1 MFLENFDLIFY
12 YLYSI
17 KILINFIYCLYS
29 IKIYICIVCCLYT
42 IKMRVINRSLYND
55 RIKPFINKGVIKV
68 LTGQRRVGKSYI
80 LLQLMTEIKNSNPD
94 VNVIYINKEQDEF
107 RAIKTDE
114 DLSAYIK
121 EKLVKSGENYLFID
135 EIQDIERFENTLR
148 SLQADESCDIF
159 CTGSNAKMMSGEL
172 STYLSG
178 RYVEFR
184 IHSLSYLEF
193 LEFHQLEDDDTSL
206 RKFLTYGGLPHL
218 SRLELTDEIAFEYLK
233 NVYSTI
239 LLKDVVARENIRNV
253 DFLETLSDY
262 LADNVGSLFS
272 ANNIHKFL
280 KSQRIDI
287 SVNLIVNYLKALS
300 NAYVVNKVQRMDVK
314 GLKKFEIG
322 EKYYFED
329 LGLRNCKQH
338 LEFVTDINKLME
350 NAVFQ
355 HLRVLNYQVYVGK
368 MGDLEID
375 FIGIKNDRKIYIQV
389 TYLLHDEKT
398 KEREFGNLL
407 KIENNYR
414 KYVVT
419 LDNFTSG
426 TNYQGIEQIHLREFL
441 KRNEF

>member
-1 MFLENFDLIFY
+1 MKL
-12 YLYSI
+12 
-17 KILINFIYCLYS
+17 
-29 IKIYICIVCCLYT
+29 
-42 IKMRVINRSLYND
+42 INRSLYSG
-55 RIKPFINKGVIKV
+55 RIQPFINKGVIKV
-68 LTGQRRVGKSYI
+68 LTGQRRVGKSYV
-80 LLQLMTEIKNSNPD
+80 LLQLMNEIESRNPNA
-94 VNVIYINKEQDEF
+94 NVIYINKEQQEF
-107 RAIKTDE
+107 RSIKTDE
-114 DLSAYIK
+114 DLFEYIQGR
-121 EKLVKSGENYLFID
+121 LVQHAENYLFID
-135 EIQDIERFENTLR
+135 EIQDIENFENALR

-184 IHSLSYLEF
+184 IHSLSYVEF

-218 SRLELTDEIAFEYLK
+218 SRLQLTDEIAFEYLK

-239 LLKDVVARENIRNV
+239 LLKDVVAREKIRNV
-253 DFLETLSDY
+253 DFLETLTDY
-262 LADNVGSLFS
+262 LADNVGNLFS

-300 NAYVVNKVQRMDVK
+300 NAYIINKVQRMEVK

-338 LEFVTDINKLME
+338 LEFASDINKLME

-355 HLRVLNYQVYVGK
+355 HLQVLNYQVYVGRL
-368 MGDLEID
+368 GDLEID
-375 FIGIKNDRKIYIQV
+375 FIGIKNNQKIYIQV
-389 TYLLHDEKT
+389 AYLLHDEKT

-407 KIENNYR
+407 KIDNNYR

-419 LDNFTSG
+419 LDHFTSG

-441 KRNEF
+441 RCQEF